1 MVFQFILA
9 GILLLVVIVYLAVVY
24 WPITLTIIGVIAFL
38 WWWSS
43 RRKRHNSDEQYE
55 YDKQYE
61 DKQYE
66 DKQYEDKQP
75 EEPNYEKYFEI
86 LHLNQDATIQEVKE
100 QYRKFVQ
107 MYHPD
112 KTSIGKKQ
120 SEEKFILVTRAKDV
134 LEEKLRLRTEH

>member
-9 GILLLVVIVYLAVVY
+9 GILLLVVIVYFAVVY
-24 WPITLTIIGVIAFL
+24 WQITLTIIGVIAFL

-55 YDKQYE
+55 Y